1 MRFARFHPSSKLLHT
16 LAASR
21 HSCVLHGHSHS
32 IAAGITTSLHSSR
45 LFIPIVLTLFETTLN
60 VQYFPRHPH
69 SSPLLYIPPHP
80 LHLPA
85 RLRCFAPFFP
95 ILLPPHDARRP
106 AVGALPIVRRFLLQ
120 LRAGAVHV
128 EDEVARCAAQHLA
141 WLVTHLAQVVVL
153 VEKILFVE
161 DHPGR
166 RLGSLGLLGRF

>member
-21 HSCVLHGHSHS
+21 YSCVLHGHSHS
-32 IAAGITTSLHSSR
+32 ITAGTTARLHPSR
-45 LFIPIVLTLFETTLN
+45 IFIPIVLALFETTLS
-60 VQYFPRHPH
+60 VHYFPHRPL

-85 RLRCFAPFFP
+85 RLRCFAPFLP

-106 AVGALPIVRRFLLQ
+106 AVGALPIVGRFLLQ

-128 EDEVARCAAQHLA
+128 KDEVARCAAQHLA

-166 RLGSLGLLGRF
+166 RFGSLGLLGRF